1 MTLCGYKSYTL
12 KKLSWSRATWK
23 WCYCW
28 ETQSKVHS
36 SWLVSFSLRE
46 NKERFYK
53 LEKGHFAIWKSAFK
67 NWGPVRL
74 GDIHSQYL
82 FICPALH
89 HVSDAES
96 FPPLII
102 TPPWLWVNGKPEWPN
117 ESCAQI
123 NHGGSDKSTAV
134 VGVGGQSGVGEK
146 EQQEPVLKYFC
157 LVNRF
162 NVWYLTTNSS
172 TGGFA
177 KDWETAT

>member
-1 MTLCGYKSYTL
+1 MILCGYKSYTL

-28 ETQSKVHS
+28 ETLSKVHS

-53 LEKGHFAIWKSAFK
+53 LEKGHFAVWKSTFK
-67 NWGPVRL
+67 NWGPVWL

-102 TPPWLWVNGKPEWPN
+102 TPPWPWVNGKLEWPN
-117 ESCAQI
+117 ES
-123 NHGGSDKSTAV
+123 GLRLTT
-134 VGVGGQSGVGEK
+134 VGQTSPQLRLGWEGRGWREGRAEGA
-146 EQQEPVLKYFC
+146 VLKYFC
-157 LVNRF
+157 LANRF
-162 NVWYLTTNSS
+162 NVWYFTTEFVNWRIFERI
-172 TGGFA
+172 G
-177 KDWETAT
+177 ETTT